1 MQRINVLS
9 AQAYRLVF
17 VATRHLTWSNHDF
30 VWFVETIED
39 VLEDSVVYVISIGL
53 VLDAFR
59 RDVGSHSRK
68 MMGYVKIA
76 L

>member
-1 MQRINVLS
+1 MQRFHVLS
-9 AQAYRLVF
+9 AQAYRLVC
-17 VATRHLTWSNHDF
+17 VSNRHFTWSNHDF
-30 VWFVETIED
+30 VWCVETIED